1 MAQGHSRDA
10 VLKVDDPT
18 GTLVDI
24 SSDLTNV
31 TPSNSKGVI
40 DVTTFGDNYRDY
52 LAGLA
57 DLTLDI
63 EGIYDPAAGKA
74 GSILWVHAH
83 GTATTSKS
91 YEWYP
96 QGTASGKTKVNG
108 EFHLTSFVEPANL
121 DEAILFTA
129 SLQNTGT
136 VTVGTV

>member
-1 MAQGHSRDA
+1 MATGHSRDA

-24 SSDLTNV
+24 TSDITSVTFSS
-31 TPSNSKGVI
+31 SKGVV

-52 LAGLA
+52 LAGVA
-57 DLTLDI
+57 DVTIEI

-74 GSILWVHAH
+74 GSIFAVHAH

-96 QGTASGKTKVNG
+96 QGTASGKTKASG
-108 EFHLTSFVEPANL
+108 EFFVTSFPEQSAL
-121 DEAILFTA
+121 DEAVTFGVT
-129 SLQNTGT
+129 LQNTGT